1 MPAGCKHK
9 VFATGGLCHNLG
21 CGIFGSIFLKTYL
34 INYMPKVSTSDF
46 RNGLTFRMD
55 SEIYTI
61 LEFLHVKPGKGGAFV
76 RTKLK
81 GVTTGK
87 VLEKNF
93 RAGETVESVRVE
105 RRPYQYLYNE
115 GDIFHFMHQETFEQI
130 TIPTERINR
139 AEFMKESETV
149 TVVVDADQE
158 EILYV
163 DPPDQVVLEIT
174 STEPGVR
181 GDTAQGGN
189 KPAELE
195 SGATIQVPLFI
206 NEGDQVKVD
215 TRTSKYL
222 ERIKS

>member
-1 MPAGCKHK
+1 
-9 VFATGGLCHNLG
+9 
-21 CGIFGSIFLKTYL
+21 
-34 INYMPKVSTSDF
+34 MPKVSTSDF
-46 RNGLTFRMD
+46 RNGLTIRMD

-105 RRPYQYLYNE
+105 RRNYQYLYNE
-115 GDIFHFMHQETFEQI
+115 GDIYHFMHLETFEQI
-130 TIPTERINR
+130 TIPAERINR
-139 AEFMKESETV
+139 AEFLKESETV